1 MFVAKSPRAPSFS
14 RLLASLRADRPA
26 RWVPVEKRVDD
37 AGSTARPVTRGG
49 AAAATRCAGRD
60 ALDDADRR
68 RRPDA
73 DDLRRQHGHRR
84 GRGVSLTVGG
94 TLQIQGTAA
103 SPVKLVGA
111 TRRPPAPGPAWC
123 STRAAQVTA
132 TYVEIHGADTAI
144 AARPGSMYS
153 FDHLVI
159 DTSSSMLVL
168 SSNGTIAHGTL
179 RGLGDSQSWL
189 AGADQQRL
197 APDHQYLG
205 DPGVVRRRRHDRRRG
220 RLLGAAV
227 RSRRGRRFAL
237 CVPLQREHRRHH
249 QQLVRSSQ
257 RLRLHGD
264 RVPVRPLQSQ
274 QLGRQRDQHRHAARA
289 ASPTRS
295 RTTTSRAT
303 RSATGAARRWR

>member
-1 MFVAKSPRAPSFS
+1 MRGDG
-14 RLLASLRADRPA
+14 R
-26 RWVPVEKRVDD
+26 
-37 AGSTARPVTRGG
+37 GSTASTGHDAANVGGDTLCGDVTLPTTRTV
-49 AAAATRCAGRD
+49 AAGQTLTICAGSMVT
-60 ALDDADRR
+60 AAD
-68 RRPDA
+68 
-73 DDLRRQHGHRR
+73 
-84 GRGVSLTVGG
+84 GVSLTVAG

-111 TRRPPAPGPAWC
+111 TDAAGAW
-123 STRAAQVTA
+123 TGLVLDAGGQVTA

-159 DTSSSMLVL
+159 DTSSQMLVL
-168 SSNGTIAHGTL
+168 SSNGTIAHGDAA
-179 RGLGDSQSWL
+179 RPGRQPVRH
-189 AGADQQRL
+189 AGADQQRV
-197 APDHQYLG
+197 AADHQYLG

-227 RSRRGRRFAL
+227 RSRRGGRFAL
-237 CVPLQREHRRHH
+237 CVPLQREHRRDHH
-249 QQLVRSSQ
+249 QLVHSSQ

-264 RVPVRPLQSQ
+264 RLRSPATSITTTGKTTRSTSAP
-274 QLGRQRDQHRHAARA
+274 ARA

-295 RTTTSRAT
+295 PTTTSRAM